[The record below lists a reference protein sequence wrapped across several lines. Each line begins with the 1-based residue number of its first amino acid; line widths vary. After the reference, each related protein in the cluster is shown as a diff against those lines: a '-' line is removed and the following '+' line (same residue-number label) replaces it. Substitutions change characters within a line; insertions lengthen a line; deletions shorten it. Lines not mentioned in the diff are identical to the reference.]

1 MLLADFIFFGHK
13 KIYRRSYLNNN
24 IMITEYYPFLQLH
37 SVSLKVKKSE
47 KPEKG
52 VNNIYTY
59 RWRFKMLRFLEI
71 LFLIKI
77 KLLKLKFLKEKVC
90 FYQK

>member
-1 MLLADFIFFGHK
+1 
-13 KIYRRSYLNNN
+13 
-24 IMITEYYPFLQLH
+24 MITEYYPFLQLH

-52 VNNIYTY
+52 VNNIYTN